1 MLLRP
6 LPYSAP
12 AELVS
17 IWSDNTRLAEPA
29 NPVSPAN
36 YEAFRASSSFA
47 GVEAMYSFMTSV
59 RLRVDD
65 EAEVAQAA
73 TISIAAAAAMRAASE
88 RKDPDKMAWFF
99 LEALVALLIAVGIVA
114 WTMGPKRRK
123 PPRVT
128 AGDADR
134 DKKAR

>member
-1 MLLRP
+1 
-6 LPYSAP
+6 
-12 AELVS
+12 LV
-17 IWSDNTRLAEPA
+17 I
-29 NPVSPAN
+29 
-36 YEAFRASSSFA
+36 A
-47 GVEAMYSFMTSV
+47 GGAAGS
-59 RLRVDD
+59 RG
-65 EAEVAQAA
+65 AVAQPATIKSAAVAA
-73 TISIAAAAAMRAASE
+73 TRTASGQ
-88 RKDPDKMAWFF
+88 RDPDKMVWFF